1 MIFSKYL
8 CKNILRLISDWN
20 CFINQL
26 KRLLSNFI
34 FSFMAGLLLVS
45 ALAGCIQNPPDPL
58 RVGFLVW
65 PGYETLFLARDLG
78 HYKETPIRLVDYPS
92 ASELIRGFRNK
103 NLEAVTLTLY
113 EALLVAET
121 EPDVRIVLILDSS
134 NGADVVL
141 AKPQIKTLLD
151 IKGRRVGVESGA
163 LGAFVLTRAL
173 EKVDL
178 MPKDVQIVS
187 LGVSEHEQAFK
198 QGKVDAVVTF
208 EPTRSK
214 LLADGANL
222 LFDSSEIPGE
232 ILDVLVVREELLNK
246 QPFAVQDLLDGYF
259 SALNY
264 LKENPQDAARR
275 IAPREGVTPNQFL
288 KSLEGLVIHN
298 LEENKQILGKADIVS
313 SKKVQKVSHFMVE
326 NKLLNKQIDPTSLF
340 EDSFVKKVNI
350 KTAKR

>member
-1 MIFSKYL
+1 MNYSKYL
-8 CKNILRLISDWN
+8 LKNVFQLASIWN
-20 CFINQL
+20 CSINET
-26 KRLLSNFI
+26 KRALNNF
-34 FSFMAGLLLVS
+34 FLSFMAGFLLVS
-45 ALAGCIQNPPDPL
+45 TLSGCIENPPEPL

-134 NGADVVL
+134 HGADAVL
-141 AKPQIKTLLD
+141 AKPEIKTLEA
-151 IKGRRVGVESGA
+151 IKGKRVGVESGA

-173 EKVDL
+173 EKVNL

-198 QGKVDAVVTF
+198 RKQIDAVVTF

-222 LFDSSEIPGE
+222 LFDSSQIPGE
-232 ILDVLVVREELLNK
+232 ILDVLVVRDELLNE
-246 QPFAVQDLLDGYF
+246 QASAVQDLLNGYF
-259 SALNY
+259 SALKY
-264 LKENPQDAARR
+264 LRENPQDAARR
-275 IAPREGVTPNQFL
+275 IAPREGVTPQQFL
-288 KSLEGLVIHN
+288 KSLEGIEIPDLQ
-298 LEENKQILGKADIVS
+298 ENQNILGKTNTS
-313 SKKVQKVSHFMVE
+313 SNDKVKKVAQFMVE
-326 NKLLNKQIDPTSLF
+326 NKLLQKTIDPTSLF
-340 EDSFVKKVNI
+340 EASIVKKVNI
-350 KTAKR
+350 QTAKK